1 MNKGRESLAFV
12 KDRQVVLLVKQILEF
27 LLCSGQALIVA
38 SPVSKSLGPCFQDVY
53 YRVVGYSYRLQP
65 DVFVWTG
72 IGAQRVLVP
81 PGPGPGCQILF
92 SLGVESP
99 SLISSAQTSLAHS
112 LLWRPGKSLTCPF
125 QRGEERL

>member
-1 MNKGRESLAFV
+1 MTS
-12 KDRQVVLLVKQILEF
+12 
-27 LLCSGQALIVA
+27 S
-38 SPVSKSLGPCFQDVY
+38 VSKSLGPCFQDVY
-53 YRVVGYSYRLQP
+53 HRVVGYNYRRQP

-72 IGAQRVLVP
+72 VGPRGFLVP
-81 PGPGPGCQILF
+81 PGPGPGCQILV

-99 SLISSAQTSLAHS
+99 SLISSAQTSLAIS